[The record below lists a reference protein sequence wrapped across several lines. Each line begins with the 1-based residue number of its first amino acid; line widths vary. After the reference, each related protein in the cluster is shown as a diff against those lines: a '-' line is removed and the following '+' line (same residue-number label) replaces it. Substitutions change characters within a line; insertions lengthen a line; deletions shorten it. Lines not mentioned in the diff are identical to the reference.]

1 MKEFGRATKKDGFW
15 EITRLVANEF
25 NRMVKSGE
33 YPDSDH
39 VYN

>member
-1 MKEFGRATKKDGFW
+1 MKEFGRTTKKDGFW

-25 NRMVKSGE
+25 TRMVKSGE
-33 YPDSDH
+33 YPDSDQ